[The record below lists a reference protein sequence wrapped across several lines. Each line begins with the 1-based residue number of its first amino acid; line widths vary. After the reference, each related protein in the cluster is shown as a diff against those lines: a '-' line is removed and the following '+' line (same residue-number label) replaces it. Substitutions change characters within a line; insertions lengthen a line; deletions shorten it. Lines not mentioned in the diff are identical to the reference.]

1 MEGYHGD
8 LLDQARANDDFRR
21 VVTTTAHTQLVLM
34 TLPPGEE
41 IGSEIHKDIDQ
52 ILIGIEGSGTSVLE
66 GVERPFAR
74 GDAVVVPQGT
84 RHNFVNTGSEPL
96 RLVTIY
102 GPPDHRP
109 GTVHHTRADAEQD
122 EADVP
127 PGS

>member
-41 IGSEIHKDIDQ
+41 IGSEIHKDTDQ